1 MPRSS
6 RLLWAG
12 LALAVVVLIPAIWAM
27 LQPGGPRGVLV
38 RWFGPPQVELS
49 EAYAA
54 RDDVADFDHAV
65 LNELLREFVDDGGY
79 VDYEGLRER
88 RVDLQGYIRSLA
100 AAHFDGLGRD
110 EKLALLINAYNAFTL
125 ELILEH
131 APLQSIRDIPAE
143 QRWEAV
149 RWNVAGRE
157 YSLNQIEHEQ
167 IRPKFREPRI
177 HFALVCAAVSCPPL
191 RREAYTGARL
201 NDQLEDQ
208 ALRVHHGE
216 GWLRYESG
224 AETIGL
230 TSLYE
235 WYRDDFE
242 QVAGTILD
250 YVARYR
256 EDLDGGDRPTV
267 RFLEYDWSLNDQR
280 RREGPAG

>member
-1 MPRSS
+1 
-6 RLLWAG
+6 LG
-12 LALAVVVLIPAIWAM
+12 IAVVVVVPLIWAM

-49 EAYAA
+49 EPY
-54 RDDVADFDHAV
+54 VATDNVANFDHAA
-65 LNELLREFVDDGGY
+65 LDALLREFVDDAGY
-79 VDYEGLRER
+79 VDYAGLREHR
-88 RVDLQGYIRSLA
+88 TDLQDYIRALA
-100 AAHFDGLGRD
+100 KGPFDGLGRD
-110 EKLALLINAYNAFTL
+110 ERLALLINAYNAFTL
-125 ELILEH
+125 ELILEN
-131 APLQSIRDIPAE
+131 APLKSIRDIPSE
-143 QRWEAV
+143 QRWDAV
-149 RWNVAGRE
+149 RWNIGGQA

-191 RREAYTGARL
+191 RREAYTGERL
-201 NDQLEDQ
+201 DDQLEDQ
-208 ALRVHHGE
+208 AHRTHHGE
-216 GWLRYESG
+216 RWLRYESG
-224 AETIGL
+224 AGTIGL

-256 EDLDGGDRPTV
+256 EDLEAGDQPKI

-280 RREGPAG
+280 RREGPAR